1 MDDLYGKTGTKGLT
15 APPDAGKSHR
25 NTFNTSGRLTPI
37 GVANPL
43 ANPLSN
49 PLETPTSSKVQ
60 NRQAGG
66 TFPHNSSM
74 SGRLTPI
81 DTAVKAGRQPAG
93 QGLLNVSSHNSSK
106 LSGSHSG
113 SNQTKTT
120 FDSSHHELNS
130 TQISPISAGAR
141 RPLVD
146 TSSSS
151 HHNGAPKMANGGP
164 NSTKKK
170 QNVSQLM
177 LLTTEAGVK
186 EMIQSLGLLSLVSLL
201 LALGSLV
208 FLLKIIPD
216 GSEMGRK
223 SQQSE
228 SGVNFLTAEESVT
241 VYQVTVAMC
250 ALTLSLNLSCLL
262 VCAIQ
267 FLFAAKLV
275 KSSNGRLRTTKYLK
289 KASLTRTCAIGGF
302 FLSIPLFLIG
312 IVLFTFLHFNETPAI
327 VTSVVIGL
335 GIVFCGGAVIH
346 NVFVWQR
353 EKTVITKGNGTILNS
368 TSTKELYKRASILGQ
383 SHIVLPHATLDL
395 SNGFNGTITAKSL
408 ELSTLV

>member
-1 MDDLYGKTGTKGLT
+1 MDDLYGKTGSKGLT
-15 APPDAGKSHR
+15 TAQPDAGKSHR

-37 GVANPL
+37 GLANPL
-43 ANPLSN
+43 AN
-49 PLETPTSSKVQ
+49 PLETPTSSKTQ
-60 NRQAGG
+60 NRQVVAGS
-66 TFPHNSSM
+66 FPHNSSM

-130 TQISPISAGAR
+130 TQISPISATR

-151 HHNGAPKMANGGP
+151 QHNGGPKMANGGP

-216 GSEMGRK
+216 GSEMGK
-223 SQQSE
+223 KPQQSE
-228 SGVNFLTAEESVT
+228 TGVNFLTAEESVT

-275 KSSNGRLRTTKYLK
+275 KSSNGRLR
-289 KASLTRTCAIGGF
+289 
-302 FLSIPLFLIG
+302 
-312 IVLFTFLHFNETPAI
+312 
-327 VTSVVIGL
+327 
-335 GIVFCGGAVIH
+335 
-346 NVFVWQR
+346 
-353 EKTVITKGNGTILNS
+353 
-368 TSTKELYKRASILGQ
+368 
-383 SHIVLPHATLDL
+383 
-395 SNGFNGTITAKSL
+395 
-408 ELSTLV
+408 